1 MKKFLIYITVFCL
14 PIILTAI
21 LLEIK
26 LRQIPNPYKYKY
38 EWMQKNS
45 DNVETIILGSSHT
58 FFGINPKYLDDNAF
72 NMANVSQD
80 IVHDMSLLKYWE
92 KRYKHLKTVVYPIS
106 YFSFFSQALKDGNE
120 NYRCRYYKLYMDCDI
135 YPDFPL
141 YNLELSDSRTAVGKF
156 KKLLKNETDPGCNEN
171 GWGNTYLL
179 SKKDNIMWNNGSEAK
194 AAVKRHT
201 ADNWDNIG
209 HNYNLLK
216 TLTIF
221 CKERNIQLILI
232 TTPCWHTYY
241 DNLDEKQLTKTY
253 ELAHKFHKEFDVPYY
268 DFLKDERF
276 DASDFYDSN
285 HLSDVGAEKFSK
297 ILSEII
303 KDK

>member
-1 MKKFLIYITVFCL
+1 MKKFFIYITVFCL

-26 LRQIPNPYKYKY
+26 LRQIPNPYKHKY

-80 IVHDMSLLKYWE
+80 IVHDISLLKYWE
-92 KRYKHLKTVVYPIS
+92 KRYKHLKTVMYPIS
-106 YFSFFSQALKDGNE
+106 YFSFFSQGLKDGNE

-135 YPDFPL
+135 YPDFSL
-141 YNLELSDSRTAVGKF
+141 YNLEISDPRTAIGKMVNF
-156 KKLLKNETDPGCNEN
+156 LKKETNHSCNEY
-171 GWGNTYLL
+171 GWGDTYML
-179 SKKDNIMWNNGSEAK
+179 SRKNNIQWKNGSEAE

-201 ADNWDNIG
+201 ADNWDNIDD
-209 HNYNLLK
+209 NYNLLK
-216 TLTIF
+216 ALAMF

-241 DNLDEKQLTKTY
+241 DNLDEKQWAKTY
-253 ELAHKFHKEFDVPYY
+253 ELIDELQEEFDVPYY

-276 DASDFYDSN
+276 EADDFYDSN

-297 ILSEII
+297 ILSGII
-303 KDK
+303 KNK